1 MWGGITM
8 AKSKTLTLNEKKY
21 KKAMKDAAEAE
32 KKSAALSKE
41 VDKLMKEMGKIEK
54 LQKSKK

>member
-1 MWGGITM
+1 M

>member
-1 MWGGITM
+1 
-8 AKSKTLTLNEKKY
+8 
-21 KKAMKDAAEAE
+21 MKDAAEAE